1 LRGLRDDMNPRRAK
15 MVEKIFKRLDRD
27 GSGVVNL
34 IDVVQIYD
42 VSLNP
47 DFVEQKKTKDQI
59 LNELLGNFEGA
70 KGNGD
75 GNVTFQEFFD
85 YYSNLS
91 MSVPNDEY
99 FVRMLE
105 SAW

>member
-1 LRGLRDDMNPRRAK
+1 MNPRRAK

-34 IDVVQIYD
+34 GDVVQIYD

-75 GNVTFQEFFD
+75 GNVTF
-85 YYSNLS
+85 
-91 MSVPNDEY
+91 
-99 FVRMLE
+99 
-105 SAW
+105 

>member
-1 LRGLRDDMNPRRAK
+1 MNPRRAK

-34 IDVVQIYD
+34 GDVVQIYD

-59 LNELLGNFEGA
+59 LNELLGTFEGA

-75 GNVTFQEFFD
+75 GNVTF
-85 YYSNLS
+85 
-91 MSVPNDEY
+91 
-99 FVRMLE
+99 
-105 SAW
+105 